1 MFDKMVFDPSLIFF
15 VKMTFS
21 LFAADSHNTEVSCYL
36 YYPVIPQ
43 SLDLTVTAAYI
54 SGQGIPV
61 ILTNVTSLPIK
72 LIVKPCAPIKEADY
86 KVTLSTNKPAVSLL
100 ELFPGKYYCHYAP
113 ETFKM

>member
-54 SGQGIPV
+54 REIAILQTPKN
-61 ILTNVTSLPIK
+61 LTNFQ
-72 LIVKPCAPIKEADY
+72 
-86 KVTLSTNKPAVSLL
+86 N
-100 ELFPGKYYCHYAP
+100 
-113 ETFKM
+113 